1 MAGAM
6 SSVEGYPCTLHD
18 APSSAFAMIVITV
31 ETYNGQAVSGL
42 SASFDEIGGTI
53 GRAENNQLVLPDPDR
68 TISRVHAQVVFRNGG
83 YAILDRGSNAVMVNG
98 TPLGNG
104 REAPIRDGDRLTIG
118 GYELRVAV
126 GQKAATD
133 PFADLFGSDAPKPP
147 APTSLASERLFGP
160 APTVPARPAPAPPPP
175 PAPAAGIPEDW
186 DPFAPAS
193 APASTAP
200 AANPHLPELPFAAP
214 SRADSLDALFG
225 LGGGAADPFAQ
236 SPLAAPLAQPN
247 TATDADPLR
256 AFGITPTA
264 APAPAS
270 DHVSDLNTPWV
281 APPLREPAAPAPP
294 PGVVLSWNQPSRE
307 GKVVTLPGGHPDA
320 APAGTPA
327 ARPEAVAAAGTL
339 TQILPR
345 AGAIAPV
352 ATAPISSAPILP
364 TAVAPPVPGS
374 APEALHAALAEGL
387 GVAAQ
392 RLKPLDAAQM
402 RLIGEM
408 LREATRGAVEL
419 LVARAALKRE
429 MRTEVTMIAARENN
443 PLKFSPNADVAL
455 QHLMGEPMPGFMP
468 PAKAM
473 RDAFDD
479 LRAHQLGVVAGMR
492 SALEGVLQRFDPAQL
507 ETKIASKRS
516 TLASLLPSMRKAE
529 LWELFTQLYAQL
541 SVEAAEDFHELF
553 GRAFRQAYE
562 AHIDALQQAQ
572 G

>member
-1 MAGAM
+1 
-6 SSVEGYPCTLHD
+6 
-18 APSSAFAMIVITV
+18 MIVITV

-53 GRAENNQLVLPDPDR
+53 GRADNNQLVLPDPDR

-175 PAPAAGIPEDW
+175 AAAAAIPEDW

-193 APASTAP
+193 APAPNPP
-200 AANPHLPELPFAAP
+200 AANPHLPELPLAAP

-256 AFGITPTA
+256 AFGISATA

-281 APPLREPAAPAPP
+281 AAPLREPAAPAPP

-320 APAGTPA
+320 AAAVPA
-327 ARPEAVAAAGTL
+327 ARPEAVDAPGSL

-345 AGAIAPV
+345 AGAAAPV
-352 ATAPISSAPILP
+352 A
-364 TAVAPPVPGS
+364 APPVPS
-374 APEALHAALAEGL
+374 AATAPTAPAPAALGTDAAPDALCVALAEGL
-387 GVAAQ
+387 GVPAQ
-392 RLKPLDAAQM
+392 RLKALDAAQM

-429 MRTEVTMIAARENN
+429 MRTDVTMIAARENN
-443 PLKFSPNADVAL
+443 PLKFSPNVDVAL

-479 LRAHQLGVVAGMR
+479 LRAHQLGVMAGMR

-553 GRAFRQAYE
+553 GKAFRQAYE
-562 AHIDALQQAQ
+562 AHIDALQRAQ
-572 G
+572 E

>member
-1 MAGAM
+1 
-6 SSVEGYPCTLHD
+6 
-18 APSSAFAMIVITV
+18 MIVITV

-42 SASFDEIGGTI
+42 AASFDEIGGTI
-53 GRAENNQLVLPDPDR
+53 GRADNNQLVLPDPDR
-68 TISRVHAQVVFRNGG
+68 TISRVHAQVVFRNGA
-83 YAILDRGSNAVMVNG
+83 YAIVDRGSNAVMVNG

-104 REAPIRDGDRLTIG
+104 REAPIGDGDRLTIG

-126 GQKAATD
+126 GQRAAAAD
-133 PFADLFGSDAPKPP
+133 PFADLFGSGSAQPAAPV
-147 APTSLASERLFGP
+147 SLASERLFGP
-160 APTVPARPAPAPPPP
+160 APTVAARPTPTPAPP
-175 PAPAAGIPEDW
+175 AVSAIPEDW

-193 APASTAP
+193 SPAPASAP
-200 AANPHLPELPFAAP
+200 TSPHIPDLPLAAP
-214 SRADSLDALFG
+214 SRADSLDALFE
-225 LGGGAADPFAQ
+225 LGSAGADPFAR

-256 AFGITPTA
+256 AFGIAAAA

-281 APPLREPAAPAPP
+281 AAPLRESAAPAPP

-307 GKVVTLPGGHPDA
+307 SKVVTPP
-320 APAGTPA
+320 PAQAESTAGAA
-327 ARPEAVAAAGTL
+327 ARPAAAAAPGSL

-345 AGAIAPV
+345 AAGSAPV
-352 ATAPISSAPILP
+352 APAP
-364 TAVAPPVPGS
+364 TKAPPPPAAEA
-374 APEALHAALAEGL
+374 APDTLRAALAEGL
-387 GVAAQ
+387 GIPVQ
-392 RLKPLDAAQM
+392 RMKPLDAEQM
-402 RLIGEM
+402 RLVGEM

-443 PLKFSPNADVAL
+443 PLKFSPNAEVAL

-492 SALEGVLQRFDPAQL
+492 SALEGVLLRFDPSQL
-507 ETKIASKRS
+507 EAKIASKRS
-516 TLASLLPSMRKAE
+516 TLASLLPAMRKAE

-553 GRAFRQAYE
+553 GKAFRQAYE
-562 AHIDALQQAQ
+562 AHIDALQQD
-572 G
+572 